1 MRFPIIPLLL
11 LALPIAEIAVFI
23 VVGRYIG
30 VLPVLGLIFLTAAVG
45 SLLLRAQ
52 GLSVLKKLSA
62 ETDAGRLPARELVD
76 GSMILLA
83 GLFLLTPGFVT
94 DVLGLLLFIPAVRQ
108 AAWSLIRNRISFRFV
123 GGFNGNFS
131 QGPGFSQGSGAP
143 RPGGENSAA
152 GQGPIVDLDEDDY
165 QREADKTSPWN
176 KRLEK

>member
-11 LALPIAEIAVFI
+11 MALPIAEIAVFI
-23 VVGRYIG
+23 IVGRYIG
-30 VLPVLGLIFLTAAVG
+30 VLPVLGLIFLTAAAG
-45 SLLLRAQ
+45 SLLLRVQ
-52 GLSVLKKLSA
+52 GLSVLKKLAA

-94 DVLGLLLFIPAVRQ
+94 DLLGLLLFIPAVRQ
-108 AAWSLIRNRISFRFV
+108 VAWSLISKHVSLRFV
-123 GGFNGNFS
+123 GSFHSNFS
-131 QGPGFSQGSGAP
+131 QGPNQTGAGHQGG
-143 RPGGENSAA
+143 RNG

-176 KRLEK
+176 NRLEK

>member
-1 MRFPIIPLLL
+1 MRFPVIPLLL

-30 VLPVLGLIFLTAAVG
+30 VLPVLGLIFLTAAAG
-45 SLLLRAQ
+45 SLLLRVQ
-52 GLSVLKKLSA
+52 GLSVLKKLAA

-94 DVLGLLLFIPAVRQ
+94 DLLGLLLFIPAVRQ
-108 AAWSLIRNRISFRFV
+108 LAWSLIKNRISFRFV
-123 GGFNGNFS
+123 GSFNGNFS
-131 QGPGFSQGSGAP
+131 QGSGATG
-143 RPGGENSAA
+143 PGRNNGTA